1 MINKKKR
8 SNKLDSSPSLV
19 VKEKKKGQRYRL
31 PQSGITH
38 RERVFDVGRPFSVC
52 TDCTS
57 PGEKELLA
65 RFCCSVRPPSFWQF
79 FCHQRLFVP
88 TLHFANM
95 HLHWHSKKKK
105 KKPSSKAHTQKK
117 KIVRSIQIKYKML
130 PYERICPLRGSGVS
144 LLSLSYHK
152 EPKQN
157 IFWLLKKKKERKDDN
172 MWRKEGNWNN
182 IVKCDLLLLSLW
194 EHQLVLHY
202 FSEIQAKKSRLY
214 SWCIAEKK

>member
-105 KKPSSKAHTQKK
+105 KNLRQKHT
-117 KIVRSIQIKYKML
+117 
-130 PYERICPLRGSGVS
+130 
-144 LLSLSYHK
+144 H
-152 EPKQN
+152 
-157 IFWLLKKKKERKDDN
+157 KKKKSYVQFKSST
-172 MWRKEGNWNN
+172 
-182 IVKCDLLLLSLW
+182 KCYRMR
-194 EHQLVLHY
+194 EYVLYGEAECHFFRY
-202 FSEIQAKKSRLY
+202 HITKNRSRISFDCWKKKKKGKMIICGGRREIET
-214 SWCIAEKK
+214 I